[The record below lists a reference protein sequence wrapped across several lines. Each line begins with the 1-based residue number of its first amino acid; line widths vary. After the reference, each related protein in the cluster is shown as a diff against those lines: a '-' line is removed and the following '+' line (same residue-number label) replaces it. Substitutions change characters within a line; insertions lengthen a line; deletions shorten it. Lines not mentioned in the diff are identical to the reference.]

1 MKKFIIAILSASCLY
16 CKYSSLFID
25 KIGLL
30 MAYKYS
36 VVEVYHNDNEAV
48 LQIGEE
54 VLVTFKI
61 ASNGYVTGIDVEDI
75 TDVH

>member
-1 MKKFIIAILSASCLY
+1 
-16 CKYSSLFID
+16 
-25 KIGLL
+25 